1 MSEQESL
8 IEDARHT
15 IACYDDMTTVWFMY
29 PPEIVIGALVAEIKE
44 VREALGNGEA
54 LHGTARR

>member
-1 MSEQESL
+1 MSEEETL

-15 IACYDDMTTVWFMY
+15 IDCYIDATVAWRMY

-44 VREALGNGEA
+44 LKEALRIDEKSNA
-54 LHGTARR
+54 L